1 MFERPNPELD
11 NALALAASDPQ
22 QAAQVL
28 KIAASYLKMGEPL
41 PSALA
46 YFLGDAF
53 ERAMKRP
60 TTSRGFE
67 LLLNLHLEVNHR
79 RPKANFEWVGI
90 DVEQL
95 LEANIPKVEAL
106 LRVGEIYDID
116 ISTVK
121 RMHKLYQDFKA
132 NDFLDA
138 QQFYEAEHRSYQQQS
153 VIKKSRKN

>member
-11 NALALAASDPQ
+11 NALALAESDPQ

-28 KIAASYLKMGEPL
+28 RIAASYLKMGELL

-60 TTSRGFE
+60 TTSRGSE
-67 LLLNLHLEVNHR
+67 LLVNLHLMVNHR
-79 RPKANFEWVGI
+79 RPKANFEWVGV

-95 LEANIPKVEAL
+95 LKANLPKGEAIN
-106 LRVGEIYDID
+106 RVGEIYDID
-116 ISTVK
+116 PSTVK
-121 RMHKLYQDFKA
+121 RMHKLYKDFKA
-132 NDFLDA
+132 NDSLDE
-138 QQFYEAEHRSYQQQS
+138 QQFYEAEHRSNQKQS
-153 VIKKSRKN
+153 ARKKS